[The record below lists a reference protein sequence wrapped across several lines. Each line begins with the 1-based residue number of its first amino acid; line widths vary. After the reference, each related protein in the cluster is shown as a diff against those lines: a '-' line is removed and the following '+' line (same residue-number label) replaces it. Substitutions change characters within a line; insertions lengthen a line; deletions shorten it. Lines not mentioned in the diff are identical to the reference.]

1 MNAMRLESP
10 VGGSRAGVG
19 HAREARGFTLLELM
33 IVVAI
38 LAILSTIAYASYQ
51 NQVIKSRRSAATT
64 CLQER
69 AQFMERYYTTN
80 LTYAGAPAP
89 AQCGPDLNP
98 FYAIAF
104 SGTPAAKTYVVT
116 ATPQGGQTSD
126 TRCGTL
132 SINAQGVRTESG
144 TGTVDECW

>member
-19 HAREARGFTLLELM
+19 HARKARGFTLLELM

-64 CLQER
+64 
-69 AQFMERYYTTN
+69 
-80 LTYAGAPAP
+80 
-89 AQCGPDLNP
+89 
-98 FYAIAF
+98 
-104 SGTPAAKTYVVT
+104 
-116 ATPQGGQTSD
+116 
-126 TRCGTL
+126 
-132 SINAQGVRTESG
+132 
-144 TGTVDECW
+144 

>member
-1 MNAMRLESP
+1 MNAMRLESRR
-10 VGGSRAGVG
+10 GGSNAALG
-19 HAREARGFTLLELM
+19 HAHMAQGFTLLELM

-38 LAILSTIAYASYQ
+38 LAILSTIAFASYQ

-80 LTYAGAPAP
+80 LTYAAAPAP
-89 AQCGPDLNP
+89 AQCGADLNP

-104 SGTPAAKTYVVT
+104 TGTPGAKTYVIT
-116 ATPQGGQTSD
+116 ATPQAGQMAD
-126 TRCGTL
+126 TRCGNL

>member
-1 MNAMRLESP
+1 MNAMRLESR
-10 VGGSRAGVG
+10 VGGSKAGVG
-19 HAREARGFTLLELM
+19 HARKVRGFTLLELM

-51 NQVIKSRRSAATT
+51 NQIIKSRRSAATT

-80 LTYAGAPAP
+80 LTYAGAAAP

-98 FYAIAF
+98 FYTIAF
-104 SGTPAAKTYVVT
+104 SGTPAAKTFVIT
-116 ATPQGGQTSD
+116 ATPQAGQTAD
-126 TRCGTL
+126 ATCGTL
-132 SINAQGVRTESG
+132 SINAQGVRTKSGSG
-144 TGTVDECW
+144 TVADCW

>member
-1 MNAMRLESP
+1 MAENISMRHGL
-10 VGGSRAGVG
+10 SRPYRASCRRS
-19 HAREARGFTLLELM
+19 AGFTLLELM

-38 LAILSTIAYASYQ
+38 LAILSAIAYASYQ
-51 NQVIKSRRSAATT
+51 NQVIKSRRGAATT

-98 FYAIAF
+98 FYLVAF
-104 SGTPAAKTYVVT
+104 SGAPGTKTYTVT
-116 ATPQGGQTSD
+116 ATPQAAQTGD

-132 SINAQGVRTESG
+132 GINAQGVRTIGGSG
-144 TGTVDECW
+144 TVAECW

>member
-1 MNAMRLESP
+1 MATSRPHASIKGLSAF
-10 VGGSRAGVG
+10 GSSA
-19 HAREARGFTLLELM
+19 GFTLLELM

-38 LAILSTIAYASYQ
+38 VAILATIAYASYQ
-51 NQVIKSRRSAATT
+51 NQIIKSRRAAATT

-80 LTYAGAPAP
+80 LTYAAAPAP
-89 AQCGPDLNP
+89 AQCGADLNP

-104 SGTPAAKTYVVT
+104 SGTPGGKTYVMT
-116 ATPQGGQTSD
+116 ATPQAGQAAD